1 MDVCVAVE
9 AWTVAGGRRRA
20 RLPRLPRLSDVLRY
34 TFQVTLKASLRG
46 SVCFMSILAFLGYAV
61 LSALSSR
68 KKKKNKEERLQSS
81 VAADRFAYVSVLL
94 NRLPSRHRHGGVLKP
109 PSS

>member
-1 MDVCVAVE
+1 MDVCVGVE
-9 AWTVAGGRRRA
+9 AWTVAGGCRRA
-20 RLPRLPRLSDVLRY
+20 RLPRLSDVLRY

-68 KKKKNKEERLQSS
+68 EKKKKEERLQSS